1 MIHAVIMAGGSGT
14 RFWPL
19 STKNKPK
26 QCLSFFSDKT
36 LMEETVDRL
45 LPLFNKTNIHI
56 ATNEKLAEQMK
67 KVLPEINYILEPC
80 AKNTTGCIGL
90 ACIEIIKKDPEA
102 LIFIETADH
111 TYKDVNKYLETV
123 KKAIALAKEGKI
135 ITIGIKPTYAF
146 TGFGYIQPGKAY
158 KEGFL
163 VESFRE
169 KPNKETAEKFLKE
182 GFLWNSGMYI
192 FKAKKMLEELEKY
205 EPEIYKHLT
214 NISNGANK
222 KEEFSKIKSIAI
234 DYAVS
239 ERSKDLVILKAD
251 MDWDDIGSWD
261 SLDRMKPQ
269 DKEGNIILGKHSNID
284 SNNNII
290 YSKKLVSTI
299 GIKDFVIV
307 ETDKAILICPKDR
320 ACDVGKLV
328 KKLKEEGKE
337 EFL

>member
-26 QCLSFFSDKT
+26 QCLTFFSDKT
-36 LMEETVDRL
+36 LMEETIERL
-45 LPLFNKTNIHI
+45 LPLFDKTNIHI
-56 ATNEKLAEQMK
+56 ATNEKLAKQMK
-67 KVLPEINYILEPC
+67 EVLPKINYILEPC

-90 ACIEIIKKDPEA
+90 ACIEIIKADPDA

-111 TYKDVNKYLETV
+111 IYKDPNKYLETV
-123 KKAIALAKEGKI
+123 KLGIKLAEDNKI
-135 ITIGIKPTYAF
+135 VAIGIKPSYAF
-146 TGFGYIQPGKAY
+146 TGFGYIQPGQAY

-169 KPNKETAEKFLKE
+169 KPNKETAEKFLKK

-192 FKAKKMLEELEKY
+192 FKAKKMLEELKKY
-205 EPEIYKHLT
+205 EPEIYGHLI
-214 NISNGANK
+214 NISNGADK
-222 KEEFSKIKSIAI
+222 KEEFSKIRSIAI

-239 ERSKDLVILKAD
+239 ERSKDLIVLKAD
-251 MDWDDIGSWD
+251 MHWDDIGSWD
-261 SLDRMKPQ
+261 SLDRLKNK
-269 DKEGNIILGKHSNID
+269 DKEGNIILGNHSNID

-290 YSKKLVSTI
+290 YSKKLVGTI
-299 GIKDFVIV
+299 GLKDFVIV

-320 ACDVGKLV
+320 ASDVGKLV
-328 KKLKEEGKE
+328 KQLKEEGKK